1 MKLWL
6 LWFSVFVCC
15 FLRFRFD
22 SGLRPGGL
30 TFLALQW
37 PYRSV
42 LHTSEKVCCHGFSG
56 SGKRWWAECVSI
68 IFYSIGFRYHFTRS
82 GAVLLDRRT
91 VAASSVKH
99 RCVIFFIELR
109 APRKSCEHYPGWT
122 LRMEAAHEEVP
133 STMES
138 AIRSRTTQSTLIRPG
153 LVFFKKQHWMQT
165 LGDWIST
172 SLPWLRS
179 IVLKT
184 HLISENLQTLWSK

>member
-6 LWFSVFVCC
+6 LWFSVVVCC

-99 RCVIFFIELR
+99 RCVIFFIELN
-109 APRKSCEHYPGWT
+109 AP
-122 LRMEAAHEEVP
+122 LRTRLV
-133 STMES
+133 S
-138 AIRSRTTQSTLIRPG
+138 TTQAGPFEWRLLMRRCLQPWK
-153 LVFFKKQHWMQT
+153 VP
-165 LGDWIST
+165 LGAEPPS
-172 SLPWLRS
+172 P
-179 IVLKT
+179 
-184 HLISENLQTLWSK
+184 LWSDQVLSSLKNNTGCKLLVTESVHPFHD